1 MCPEKGTHKFQNQS
15 DLEFPTRNISNATQ
29 ANLRQ
34 SAEDPQRPSVYIQDT
49 DIHSEPSCATV
60 SDSTYELRGGQT
72 SLKRRM
78 SQSCKGFTCYIK
90 EARSQHEPRVPKLLY
105 SGLSL
110 GLCSPCH
117 CTWLQ
122 DRHHK
127 SMTSMQRYRSS

>member
-1 MCPEKGTHKFQNQS
+1 MCPEKGTNKFQSQS

-49 DIHSEPSCATV
+49 DIHSEPCWATV
-60 SDSTYELRGGQT
+60 SDRTYELRGGQT

-90 EARSQHEPRVPKLLY
+90 EARSQHEPRIPKLLY

-110 GLCSPCH
+110 GL
-117 CTWLQ
+117 
-122 DRHHK
+122 
-127 SMTSMQRYRSS
+127 